1 MNFHTTSI
9 VKYIVLAVCL
19 LFLAFVIW
27 KLYRDNLGVT
37 AEDGIYWPPEINR
50 CPDYWTY
57 KSDGLCHNDNFDYT
71 IEPLVGP
78 VEALDLEARCI
89 EVSKQTEL
97 PDVIPWEG
105 IDNLC

>member
-1 MNFHTTSI
+1 MSFQPTTI
-9 VKYIVLAVCL
+9 IKYSVLALCL
-19 LFLAFVIW
+19 LFMAFVIW

-57 KSDGLCHNDNFDYT
+57 KSDGKCHNDNFNFT
-71 IEPLVGP
+71 IDPLMISTP
-78 VEALDLEARCI
+78 VTEDDLIAKCSDLKDKYPG
-89 EVSKQTEL
+89 VA
-97 PDVIPWEG
+97 WEG